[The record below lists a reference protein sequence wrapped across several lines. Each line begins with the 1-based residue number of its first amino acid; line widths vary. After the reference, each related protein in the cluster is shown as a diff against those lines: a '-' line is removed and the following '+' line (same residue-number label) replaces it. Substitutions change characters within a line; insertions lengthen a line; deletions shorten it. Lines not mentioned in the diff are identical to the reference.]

1 MQSCTSKVYCRRSCA
16 AAARERFTVA
26 RPTFSS
32 TTSIMSLRIMPD
44 GKVTPPPS
52 RRLIEHQPPLV
63 ATRALR
69 LVLLAWLSF
78 GLIVLCVAG
87 LAAYLYLF
95 NTRAER
101 SQWMA
106 NHESLLFALLIG
118 LVAWALLACVYIVC
132 VEAWKQCHLLAPFR
146 SPSALPCAR
155 CLYDLSRA
163 NTSRHCPECGQPFN
177 PAELV
182 DYWRRYA
189 KSSLFGR
196 RLIPRSL
203 APHSEDSQSTRSRH
217 SVPPLIEPAS
227 PASPPPDQSS
237 PAPPAR

>member
-1 MQSCTSKVYCRRSCA
+1 MT
-16 AAARERFTVA
+16 
-26 RPTFSS
+26 
-32 TTSIMSLRIMPD
+32 PD
-44 GKVTPPPS
+44 GKVTPPQL
-52 RRLIEHQPPLV
+52 RRWIENQPPLV
-63 ATRALR
+63 AINALR
-69 LVLLAWLSF
+69 RVLLVWWSF
-78 GLIVLCVAG
+78 GLIVLCIAG

-95 NTRAER
+95 NTAAER
-101 SQWMA
+101 SQWTD

-118 LVAWALLACVYIVC
+118 VMAWALIACVYIAC
-132 VEAWKQCHLLAPFR
+132 VEAWKQRNLLAPFR

-163 NTSRHCPECGQPFN
+163 DTSRHCPECGQAFD

-196 RLIPRSL
+196 RLIPRKSL
-203 APHSEDSQSTRSRH
+203 ATPPSSEPAQPPSEVALTQSAS
-217 SVPPLIEPAS
+217 PAS